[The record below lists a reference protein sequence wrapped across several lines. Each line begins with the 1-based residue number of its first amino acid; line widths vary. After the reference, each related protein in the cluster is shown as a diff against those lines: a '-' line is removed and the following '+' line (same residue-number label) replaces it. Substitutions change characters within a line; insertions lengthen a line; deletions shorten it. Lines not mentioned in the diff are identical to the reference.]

1 MTEMADSK
9 HTRPA
14 PRPSGRSVVRRAPK
28 PNAGREPTREEE
40 ESVEGQAFF
49 WARRRRD

>member
-1 MTEMADSK
+1 MTEVADSK

-14 PRPSGRSVVRRAPK
+14 PRPSGRSVVKRAPK
-28 PNAGREPTREEE
+28 PNAGREPTREE